1 MSENMA
7 VIVALTRLAAQ
18 EQKSYGQYV
27 AQADPAEL
35 KRRVRAI
42 RTACRRK
49 DGGRFY
55 RMRREA
61 EI

>member
-1 MSENMA
+1 MNENMA
-7 VIVALTRLAAQ
+7 VIATLARLAAD
-18 EQKSYGQYV
+18 ERKSYGQYV
-27 AQADPAEL
+27 AQADPTEL
-35 KRRVRAI
+35 KRRVRSV

-49 DGGRFY
+49 AGGKFY

>member
-1 MSENMA
+1 MNENMA
-7 VIVALTRLAAQ
+7 VIVTLARLAA
-18 EQKSYGQYV
+18 EERKSYGQYV

-35 KRRVRAI
+35 SRRVRSI

-49 DGGRFY
+49 VGGRFY

>member
-1 MSENMA
+1 MNENMA
-7 VIVALTRLAAQ
+7 VIAALTRFAK
-18 EQKSYGQYV
+18 ENGKSYGQYV

-35 KRRVRAI
+35 SHRVRSI

-49 DGGRFY
+49 EGGRFY